1 MTIKTYMDLM
11 DALLVT
17 SVLDMLLSRFLENVL
32 IPKDDDDGDEDAVS
46 ADDNEGLDD
55 DVAPSGSLQFL

>member
-1 MTIKTYMDLM
+1 M

-17 SVLDMLLSRFLENVL
+17 SVLDMLLARFLENVL
-32 IPKDDDDGDEDAVS
+32 IPKDDDDDDDEDAVS
-46 ADDNEGLDD
+46 ADDNDD

>member
-1 MTIKTYMDLM
+1 MDLM

-17 SVLDMLLSRFLENVL
+17 SVLDMLLSRFLGNVL
-32 IPKDDDDGDEDAVS
+32 IPKNDDDEDAVS

>member
-1 MTIKTYMDLM
+1 MDLM

-17 SVLDMLLSRFLENVL
+17 SILDMLLARFLENVL
-32 IPKDDDDGDEDAVS
+32 IPKNDDDEDAVS

>member
-1 MTIKTYMDLM
+1 MDLM

-17 SVLDMLLSRFLENVL
+17 SILDMLLARFLENVL
-32 IPKDDDDGDEDAVS
+32 IPKDDDADYADAVS

>member
-1 MTIKTYMDLM
+1 MTLKTYMDLM

-17 SVLDMLLSRFLENVL
+17 SILDMLLARFLENVL
-32 IPKDDDDGDEDAVS
+32 IPKDDDDDEDAVS
-46 ADDNEGLDD
+46 ADDSEGLDD

>member
-1 MTIKTYMDLM
+1 M

>member
-1 MTIKTYMDLM
+1 MTSI
-11 DALLVT
+11 
-17 SVLDMLLSRFLENVL
+17 LDMLLARFLETVL
-32 IPKDDDDGDEDAVS
+32 IPKDDDDDDAVS

>member
-1 MTIKTYMDLM
+1 M

-17 SVLDMLLSRFLENVL
+17 SVLDMLLARFLENVL
-32 IPKDDDDGDEDAVS
+32 IPKDDDDDEDAVS

>member
-1 MTIKTYMDLM
+1 MDLM

-17 SVLDMLLSRFLENVL
+17 SILDMLLARFLENVL
-32 IPKDDDDGDEDAVS
+32 IPKDDDDDDAVS

>member
-1 MTIKTYMDLM
+1 MTLKTYMDLM

-17 SVLDMLLSRFLENVL
+17 SVLDMLLARFLENVL
-32 IPKDDDDGDEDAVS
+32 IPKNDDDEDAVS